1 MARSTPSSGIAA
13 DLATATRGAGR
24 RPLVLNLLISL
35 RPGQWTKNL
44 LVFAGLL
51 FGQRLFDTRAV
62 EAAAAAFAVFCA
74 LSGVVY
80 LIHDIADRESDR
92 QHPLKSRRPI
102 ASGAVPVSW
111 AWTFAAIIG
120 VTAIGAAFAI
130 SPQFAA
136 VALGYVTLLVLYS
149 AFLKHVVII
158 DVLTIAIGFVLRAV
172 AGAVAVD

>member
-62 EAAAAAFAVFCA
+62 EAAAAAFAIFCA

-80 LIHDIADRESDR
+80 LINDIADRESDR
-92 QHPLKSRRPI
+92 QHPLKSQRPI
-102 ASGAVPVSW
+102 ASGRVTV
-111 AWTFAAIIG
+111 AAAAT
-120 VTAIGAAFAI
+120 TA
-130 SPQFAA
+130 AA
-136 VALGYVTLLVLYS
+136 VGALAIAASFTLGPRFVVVAVAYVGLLALYS
-149 AFLKHVVII
+149 
-158 DVLTIAIGFVLRAV
+158 G
-172 AGAVAVD
+172 